1 MNKNFQKFITL
12 YNQHGFKKAFD
23 KLLRFML
30 SKIYL
35 KNYELLLVKYL
46 NEEIKYSKENKFQIQ
61 SITEQHTSLIR
72 QFNEKHRDTMITMAT
87 SYYLKYNYK
96 GFIAF
101 FNNEMIGYWW
111 WVNNKIDPAITHPC
125 VLRFDLDLKE
135 DEVYGFDYFIAPQYR
150 GHGNAVKFL
159 SMIHYELKKLGY
171 NRIWGFVAVNNTPAK
186 WLYNITGYKII
197 KRINLHELFS
207 LFLFQDKKV
216 FIKNTR
222 WNTKQPFDYRLFF
235 SLKSETKIIINKV

>member
-1 MNKNFQKFITL
+1 
-12 YNQHGFKKAFD
+12 
-23 KLLRFML
+23 
-30 SKIYL
+30 
-35 KNYELLLVKYL
+35 
-46 NEEIKYSKENKFQIQ
+46 
-61 SITEQHTSLIR
+61 
-72 QFNEKHRDTMITMAT
+72 
-87 SYYLKYNYK
+87 
-96 GFIAF
+96 
-101 FNNEMIGYWW
+101 
-111 WVNNKIDPAITHPC
+111 
-125 VLRFDLDLKE
+125 
-135 DEVYGFDYFIAPQYR
+135 
-150 GHGNAVKFL
+150 
-159 SMIHYELKKLGY
+159 MIHYELKKLGY